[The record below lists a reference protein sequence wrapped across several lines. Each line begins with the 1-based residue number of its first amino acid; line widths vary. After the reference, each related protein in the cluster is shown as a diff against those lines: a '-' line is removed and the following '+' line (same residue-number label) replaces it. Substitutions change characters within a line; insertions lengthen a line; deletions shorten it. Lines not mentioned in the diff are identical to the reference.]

1 MQPSPIAHLLA
12 ATLADSSDRPTSSA
26 IVETIW
32 LAVVDGSVDAGERLP
47 TARELAIELR
57 VSPRTVERAYEEL
70 ERRGVLE
77 ARAGEGAFVRLSAPA
92 EAELERRRELAALC
106 RDTVAR
112 AADLGF
118 TPTDVQDVI
127 ADLESV
133 EQPHSIAEP
142 EP

>member
-1 MQPSPIAHLLA
+1 MQPNPIAHLLA
-12 ATLADSSDRPTSSA
+12 ATLVDSSGRPTSSN

-32 LAVVDGSVDAGERLP
+32 LAVVDGSVDPGERLP

-77 ARAGEGAFVRLSAPA
+77 ARAGEGAFVRLSPPA

-106 RDTVAR
+106 RDVVERAR
-112 AADLGF
+112 ALGC
-118 TPTDVQDVI
+118 DVDE
-127 ADLESV
+127 LV
-133 EQPHSIAEP
+133 ELIAEYGDD
-142 EP
+142 ERRTTITET

>member
-1 MQPSPIAHLLA
+1 MQPNPIAHLLA
-12 ATLADSSDRPTSSA
+12 ATLADSPGHATSSL

-47 TARELAIELR
+47 TARELAVELR

-77 ARAGEGAFVRLSAPA
+77 ARAGEGAFVRLSPPA

-106 RDTVAR
+106 RDVVERAR
-112 AADLGF
+112 ALGC
-118 TPTDVQDVI
+118 DVQE
-127 ADLESV
+127 LV
-133 EQPHSIAEP
+133 ELIAEYGDD
-142 EP
+142 ERRTTITELRR

>member
-1 MQPSPIAHLLA
+1 MQPSPVVHLLA
-12 ATLADSSDRPTSSA
+12 ATLADSPGRATFSR

-47 TARELAIELR
+47 TARELAIALR

-77 ARAGEGAFVRLSAPA
+77 ARAGEGAFVQLSPPA

-106 RDTVAR
+106 REAVERAR
-112 AADLGF
+112 ALGCDIDELVELIADLGDDERR
-118 TPTDVQDVI
+118 TTITEIPR
-127 ADLESV
+127 
-133 EQPHSIAEP
+133 
-142 EP
+142 

>member
-1 MQPSPIAHLLA
+1 MEPNPIVHLLA
-12 ATLADSSDRPTSSA
+12 ATLADSPGHATSSL

-47 TARELAIELR
+47 TARELAVELR

-77 ARAGEGAFVRLSAPA
+77 ARAGEGAFVRLSPPA

-106 RDTVAR
+106 RDVVERAR
-112 AADLGF
+112 ALGC
-118 TPTDVQDVI
+118 DVQE
-127 ADLESV
+127 LV
-133 EQPHSIAEP
+133 ELIAEYGDD
-142 EP
+142 ERRTTITELRR